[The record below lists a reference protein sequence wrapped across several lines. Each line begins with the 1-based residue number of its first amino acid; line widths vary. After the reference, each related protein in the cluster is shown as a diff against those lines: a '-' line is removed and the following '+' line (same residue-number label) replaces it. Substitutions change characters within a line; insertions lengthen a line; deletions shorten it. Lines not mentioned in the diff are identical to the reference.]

1 MTNLEDRIQTY
12 LDAIPP
18 AISRLGGHD
27 QTFKVACRLV
37 NGFALSPEQA
47 IHWLR
52 VYNGKCDPPW
62 SEADLLHKVESA
74 FAANHR
80 RPRGYLLGDGRG
92 AAAMSQGWSENAA
105 SMPATPKW
113 PQPDTVMIEEICR
126 DGISLAALHDASPIK
141 TDGRVLHAEEVID
154 AMFTEDQWL
163 WCAMASNNFSTR
175 RRSEWRGS
183 LADQSFIVPSAMLGR
198 YGFTQ
203 DGRVSEHTL
212 SAVGPRQYLVI
223 EFDFVEKSRDGKRD
237 TDLAPVIRRLDAYS
251 IAVAD
256 MCASLLRHLSWSA
269 PLALVVHS
277 GGKSL
282 HGWFPCSGV
291 SEDEL
296 RTFMTFACQ
305 LGADPKTWSPSQFV
319 QMPGGTRYGDG
330 RKPRRQHVC
339 FWNPEALSHV

>member
-80 RPRGYLLGDGRG
+80 GPRGYLLGDGRG

-126 DGISLAALHDASPIK
+126 DGISLAALHDASHQS
-141 TDGRVLHAEEVID
+141 RL
-154 AMFTEDQWL
+154 
-163 WCAMASNNFSTR
+163 MAGCFMP
-175 RRSEWRGS
+175 RRSSMPCLQRISGFAAPWPQTTFPQGVAVSGGAAWPTSPSLCLQRCLGDMGS
-183 LADQSFIVPSAMLGR
+183 LKTGGFPSIP
-198 YGFTQ
+198 
-203 DGRVSEHTL
+203 S
-212 SAVGPRQYLVI
+212 PR
-223 EFDFVEKSRDGKRD
+223 S
-237 TDLAPVIRRLDAYS
+237 DLAS
-251 IAVAD
+251 I
-256 MCASLLRHLSWSA
+256 SSS
-269 PLALVVHS
+269 S
-277 GGKSL
+277 ST
-282 HGWFPCSGV
+282 S
-291 SEDEL
+291 
-296 RTFMTFACQ
+296 
-305 LGADPKTWSPSQFV
+305 
-319 QMPGGTRYGDG
+319 
-330 RKPRRQHVC
+330 
-339 FWNPEALSHV
+339 